1 AAPICRLCAAAE
13 STSAL
18 KDSPRKSALIF
29 TLPTPPAPSKWP
41 KAIPFAK
48 PPSISRPSVAP
59 AASAKPP
66 QEKRNTAPLNANK
79 TDRSGRHL
87 DQSRPSHGAAAGALR
102 RSRRPFYA
110 HIHAC
115 SDNFTS
121 ADDHYRHLSRYPIWA
136 CCLE

>member
-1 AAPICRLCAAAE
+1 RDVQGNGAHILTPA
-13 STSAL
+13 
-18 KDSPRKSALIF
+18 
-29 TLPTPPAPSKWP
+29 TPPAPPKWP
-41 KAIPFAK
+41 KVTPFAS
-48 PPSISRPSVAP
+48 PPKISTPSVAP

-79 TDRSGRHL
+79 NDRSGRPL

-115 SDNFTS
+115 SDNFSS